1 MSFFTY
7 LINLLSEFHQLL
19 IDATLQTLYI
29 TFISTVLA
37 YLLGTPLGILVVITA
52 PKSIAPHKGV
62 NEVLSWIINIG
73 RSIPFIILMVALMPL
88 TRWIVGTTIG
98 PVATIVPL
106 TIAETPFVARMIEQS
121 LVEVDSGLIEM
132 AQAMGATSSQ
142 IIFKVLLP
150 EGLPSVVRGIP
161 ITIINLIG
169 SYAMAGAIGG
179 GGLGDLAIRY
189 GYHRRQSDIMIV
201 TIVLLIIIVEIIQL
215 LGNFVANRMSV
226 DLLYEKRESGFP
238 FDLSYSNK

>member
-88 TRWIVGTTIG
+88 PRWIVGTTIG

-106 TIAETPFVARMIEQS
+106 TIAATPFVARMIEQS

-215 LGNFVANRMSV
+215 LGNFVANRI
-226 DLLYEKRESGFP
+226 DKR
-238 FDLSYSNK
+238 DVR

>member
-1 MSFFTY
+1 
-7 LINLLSEFHQLL
+7 
-19 IDATLQTLYI
+19 
-29 TFISTVLA
+29 
-37 YLLGTPLGILVVITA
+37 
-52 PKSIAPHKGV
+52 
-62 NEVLSWIINIG
+62 
-73 RSIPFIILMVALMPL
+73 MPL

-106 TIAETPFVARMIEQS
+106 TIAATPFVARMIEQS

-215 LGNFVANRMSV
+215 LGNFVANRI
-226 DLLYEKRESGFP
+226 DKR
-238 FDLSYSNK
+238 DVR

>member
-106 TIAETPFVARMIEQS
+106 TIAATPFVARMIEQS

-215 LGNFVANRMSV
+215 LGNFVANRI
-226 DLLYEKRESGFP
+226 DKR
-238 FDLSYSNK
+238 DVR

>member
-106 TIAETPFVARMIEQS
+106 TIAATPFVARMIEQS

-161 ITIINLIG
+161 KIG
-169 SYAMAGAIGG
+169 RA
-179 GGLGDLAIRY
+179 
-189 GYHRRQSDIMIV
+189 HV
-201 TIVLLIIIVEIIQL
+201 
-215 LGNFVANRMSV
+215 
-226 DLLYEKRESGFP
+226 
-238 FDLSYSNK
+238 

>member
-1 MSFFTY
+1 MLFFTY

-106 TIAETPFVARMIEQS
+106 TIAATPFVARMIEQS

-215 LGNFVANRMSV
+215 LGNFVANRI
-226 DLLYEKRESGFP
+226 DKR
-238 FDLSYSNK
+238 DVR

>member
-1 MSFFTY
+1 MSFFM
-7 LINLLSEFHQLL
+7 
-19 IDATLQTLYI
+19 
-29 TFISTVLA
+29 A

-106 TIAETPFVARMIEQS
+106 TIAATPFVARMIEQS

-215 LGNFVANRMSV
+215 LGNFVANRI
-226 DLLYEKRESGFP
+226 DKR
-238 FDLSYSNK
+238 DVR

>member
-7 LINLLSEFHQLL
+7 IVNLLSEFHQLL

-52 PKSIAPHKGV
+52 PKSIAPNTGV

-73 RSIPFIILMVALMPL
+73 RSIPFIILMVALMPF
-88 TRWIVGTTIG
+88 TRWVVGTTIG

-106 TIAETPFVARMIEQS
+106 TIAATPFVARMIEQS

-215 LGNFVANRMSV
+215 LGNFVANRI
-226 DLLYEKRESGFP
+226 DKR
-238 FDLSYSNK
+238 DVR

>member
-7 LINLLSEFHQLL
+7 IVNLLSEFHQLL

-52 PKSIAPHKGV
+52 PKSIAPNTGV

-73 RSIPFIILMVALMPL
+73 RSIPFIILMVALMPF

-106 TIAETPFVARMIEQS
+106 TIAATPFVARMIEQS

-215 LGNFVANRMSV
+215 LGNFVANRI
-226 DLLYEKRESGFP
+226 DKR
-238 FDLSYSNK
+238 DVR

>member
-1 MSFFTY
+1 
-7 LINLLSEFHQLL
+7 
-19 IDATLQTLYI
+19 
-29 TFISTVLA
+29 
-37 YLLGTPLGILVVITA
+37 
-52 PKSIAPHKGV
+52 
-62 NEVLSWIINIG
+62 
-73 RSIPFIILMVALMPL
+73 
-88 TRWIVGTTIG
+88 
-98 PVATIVPL
+98 
-106 TIAETPFVARMIEQS
+106 

-215 LGNFVANRMSV
+215 LGNFVANRI
-226 DLLYEKRESGFP
+226 DKR
-238 FDLSYSNK
+238 DVR

>member
-7 LINLLSEFHQLL
+7 LVNLLSEFHQLL

-106 TIAETPFVARMIEQS
+106 TIAATPFVARMIEQS

-215 LGNFVANRMSV
+215 LGNFVANRI
-226 DLLYEKRESGFP
+226 DKR
-238 FDLSYSNK
+238 DVR

>member
-73 RSIPFIILMVALMPL
+73 RSIPFII
-88 TRWIVGTTIG
+88 
-98 PVATIVPL
+98 
-106 TIAETPFVARMIEQS
+106 
-121 LVEVDSGLIEM
+121 
-132 AQAMGATSSQ
+132 
-142 IIFKVLLP
+142 
-150 EGLPSVVRGIP
+150 
-161 ITIINLIG
+161 
-169 SYAMAGAIGG
+169 
-179 GGLGDLAIRY
+179 
-189 GYHRRQSDIMIV
+189 
-201 TIVLLIIIVEIIQL
+201 
-215 LGNFVANRMSV
+215 
-226 DLLYEKRESGFP
+226 
-238 FDLSYSNK
+238 